1 MYQKTF
7 DVIFMN
13 DEDDSILEKPQSK
26 QVTDLQ
32 TYLMSLKLEMN
43 IEKYEYILD
52 KDFVVGIRLYVKVL
66 GIVKPVDVQFDEL
79 GFNETRL
86 KKSQVDII
94 FKAK

>member
-1 MYQKTF
+1 
-7 DVIFMN
+7 MN

-26 QVTDLQ
+26 QVSDLQ
-32 TYLMSLKLEMN
+32 SYLMSLRLEMN
-43 IEKYEYILD
+43 IEKYEYIFD
-52 KDFVVGIRLYVKVL
+52 KDFVIGIRLYVKVL

>member
-1 MYQKTF
+1 
-7 DVIFMN
+7 MN
-13 DEDDSILEKPQSK
+13 EDDESILVIPKSK

-32 TYLMSLKLEMN
+32 SYLMSLKLEMD
-43 IEKYEYILD
+43 IDRYEYIMD

>member
-1 MYQKTF
+1 MF
-7 DVIFMN
+7 LMN
-13 DEDDSILEKPQSK
+13 EDDESILEKPKSK

-32 TYLMSLKLEMN
+32 SYLMSLKLEMN
-43 IEKYEYILD
+43 IDRYEYIMD

>member
-1 MYQKTF
+1 ME
-7 DVIFMN
+7 
-13 DEDDSILEKPQSK
+13 EDNSILEKPTSK

-32 TYLMSLKLEMN
+32 SYLMSLRLEMN

-66 GIVKPVDVQFDEL
+66 GLVKPVDVKFDEL

>member
-1 MYQKTF
+1 
-7 DVIFMN
+7 MN
-13 DEDDSILEKPQSK
+13 EEDEIVPGPTSK
-26 QVTDLQ
+26 QVNDLQ

-43 IEKYEYILD
+43 IEKYEYLLD

-66 GIVKPVDVQFDEL
+66 GIVKPVDVNFSEL

>member
-1 MYQKTF
+1 MF
-7 DVIFMN
+7 LLN
-13 DEDDSILEKPQSK
+13 EDDESILEKPKSK

-32 TYLMSLKLEMN
+32 SYLMSLKLEMN
-43 IEKYEYILD
+43 IDRYEYIMD

>member
-1 MYQKTF
+1 
-7 DVIFMN
+7 MN

-26 QVTDLQ
+26 QVSDLQ
-32 TYLMSLKLEMN
+32 TYLSNLKLEMN

-52 KDFVVGIRLYVKVL
+52 KDFVIGIRLYVKVL
-66 GIVKPVDVQFDEL
+66 GIVKPVDVKFDEL

-86 KKSQVDII
+86 KKAQVDMI

>member
-1 MYQKTF
+1 ME
-7 DVIFMN
+7 N
-13 DEDDSILEKPQSK
+13 DDDSILEKPTAK

-32 TYLMSLKLEMN
+32 SYLASLKLEMN
-43 IEKYEYILD
+43 IERYEYILD
-52 KDFVVGIRLYVKVL
+52 KDFVIGIRLYVKVL

-86 KKSQVDII
+86 KKSQVHII

>member
-1 MYQKTF
+1 
-7 DVIFMN
+7 MN
-13 DEDDSILEKPQSK
+13 EDDESILEKPKSK

-32 TYLMSLKLEMN
+32 SYLMSLKLEMN
-43 IEKYEYILD
+43 IDRYEYIMD

>member
-1 MYQKTF
+1 
-7 DVIFMN
+7 MN
-13 DEDDSILEKPQSK
+13 DEDDILEKPKSK
-26 QVTDLQ
+26 QVSDLQ
-32 TYLMSLKLEMN
+32 SYLMSLKLEMN

-52 KDFVVGIRLYVKVL
+52 KDFVTGIRLYVKVL
-66 GIVKPVDVQFDEL
+66 GLIKPVDVQFDEL